1 MKSKD
6 IDNLVVLAIVPARGG
21 SKRIPGKNLTLLCG
35 EPLIAHTLR
44 HARQSSRVT
53 DLCVSTDD
61 NDIAAVAQEHGAQVV
76 FRPPEIANDTA
87 SSESA
92 LLHVLDDRRGR
103 GIADPDIV
111 VFLQCTSPV
120 RRPDD
125 IDRAIEQ
132 FVSEEADTM
141 FSACRGAHFI
151 WALRDGQMA
160 SITYDYR
167 SRQRSQ
173 DFEPQYHEN
182 GSMFLFRPDFFR
194 AHNNRLGGKIAVFEM
209 DYWASFDIDTQR
221 HAELVDWILRRPE
234 YRPSNPF
241 PENVSLVVFDFDG
254 VMTDNTVT
262 VSDNGE
268 ESVRCH
274 RGDGLGIDLLRD
286 AGIPMIILSTE
297 RNSTVAARAGKLR
310 LDHHRGIGD
319 KGAFLKRHLDEREI
333 AAKDVVYLGNDIN
346 DKKCFDLVGCPV
358 AVADAHP
365 AIIQAARIV
374 LDQKGGNGAVRELC
388 DRLLRARQ
396 PHTDGP
402 SIARSKDDTT
412 DV

>member
-1 MKSKD
+1 MNDLK
-6 IDNLVVLAIVPARGG
+6 VLAIIPARGG
-21 SKRIPGKNLTLLCG
+21 SKRLLNKNLWPVAGQPLLV
-35 EPLIAHTLR
+35 HSLR
-44 HARQSSRVT
+44 QARDSAQVNVVCVT
-53 DLCVSTDD
+53 TDD
-61 NDIAAVAQEHGAQVV
+61 EQIAAVARAQGAEVIR
-76 FRPPEIANDTA
+76 RPDALASDTA
-87 SSESA
+87 TSESA
-92 LLHVLDDRRGR
+92 ILHALDDRRAR

-120 RRPDD
+120 RRVDD

-132 FVSEEADTM
+132 FVAEDADTM

-151 WALRDGQMA
+151 WALRDGQME

-209 DYWASFDIDTQR
+209 DYWSSFDIDTQR

-234 YRPSNPF
+234 YRPSDPF
-241 PENVSLVVFDFDG
+241 PEKVSLVVFDFDG

-262 VSDNGE
+262 VSENGE

-310 LDHHRGIGD
+310 LDHHQGIGD
-319 KGAFLKRHLDEREI
+319 KGAFLKRHLDERGI
-333 AAKDVVYLGNDIN
+333 AAEDVVYLGNDVN
-346 DKKCFDLVGCPV
+346 DRKCFDLVGCPV

-365 AIIQAARIV
+365 DIIQAARIV
-374 LDQKGGNGAVRELC
+374 LGQKGGNGAVRELC

-396 PHTDGP
+396 PHNDGP
-402 SIARSKDDTT
+402 SIARPKGDTT
-412 DV
+412 NV